1 MSRKTMPFFGKSIV
15 ARSSKQNVSSNAQT
29 CRSRS
34 LASPARRRPLGSIKV
49 AKKKSKRA
57 VQSAGGETRRSR
69 GLTGVDTELTPEVL
83 NVRHA

>member
-49 AKKKSKRA
+49 AKKKVEESGAKCRWRDEK
-57 VQSAGGETRRSR
+57 V
-69 GLTGVDTELTPEVL
+69 
-83 NVRHA
+83 